1 MQTKIKFLL
10 IVLFFLNTAASSFGL
25 TEETPTIA
33 IEKAKFAI
41 EQAQKAGASKTTPED
56 LAAAKSWLASAQ
68 KEYEKLRSPG
78 TWMTPEKTRR
88 LKEEEIIY
96 LATMAKIRA
105 MVAENRAKKEAL
117 SKKLQTHIKELED
130 HQNKLDLLKKNLA
143 EKKKN
148 QEFQA
153 QIETKRKA
161 LAAIKEQLGAIEQEK
176 KLILAE
182 SLNKVREIE
191 MLKQRELEEFS
202 RKEAQRTA
210 EIEKELAA
218 AKFKLEE
225 LTKEKIRAEA
235 EKKIQDEKL
244 TQLQEKVA
252 SLERKIAL
260 FIATSKISEPSIK
273 FTEKEITI
281 NILAQQL
288 FSPTMEIK
296 NPGKQTL
303 DQISSLLNTHPDY
316 QIIVRGHTDNRGN
329 PASNQVL
336 SEKRAQ
342 KVRDYLVINH
352 NVNPA
357 RISAEGWGASQPI
370 APNDT
375 EAGRMLNRRVEI
387 IMIIE
392 K

>member
-1 MQTKIKFLL
+1 MPTKIKFLL
-10 IVLFFLNTAASSFGL
+10 IGLFFSNIAASSFGL
-25 TEETPTIA
+25 AEETPTIA

-41 EQAQKAGASKTTPED
+41 EQAQKAGAPKTTPED

-68 KEYEKLRSPG
+68 KEYEKLRSAG

-105 MVAENRAKKEAL
+105 MIAENRSKKEAL
-117 SKKLQTHIKELED
+117 SKKLQAHIKELQD
-130 HQNKLDLLKKNLA
+130 YQNKLDLLKKDLA
-143 EKKKN
+143 EKEKN

-153 QIETKRKA
+153 QIEAERRA
-161 LAAIKEQLGAIEQEK
+161 LAAVKQQLATIEQEK

-182 SLNKVREIE
+182 SLSKIREIE
-191 MLKQRELEEFS
+191 MLRQRELEEVS

-225 LTKEKIRAEA
+225 LAKETRAEA
-235 EKKIQDEKL
+235 KKF

-260 FIATSKISEPSIK
+260 FIAASKIFESSIK

-303 DQISSLLNTHPDY
+303 DQISSLLNTYPDH
-316 QIIVRGHTDNRGN
+316 QVIVRGHTDSTGN

-342 KVRDYLVINH
+342 KVREYLVVNH

-370 APNDT
+370 ASNDT

-387 IMIIE
+387 VMIIE